1 MRFCQKGS
9 ERDKRLID
17 RGVSLVVGDD
27 SSLNTSKVFETDYY
41 FHLTLCG
48 GSIYTC
54 TKPFNKGKFGK
65 KDTYVSE
72 IVLNYN

>member
-17 RGVSLVVGDD
+17 RGVSLVVGDE

-41 FHLTLCG
+41 FHLTHLWW
-48 GSIYTC
+48 
-54 TKPFNKGKFGK
+54 F
-65 KDTYVSE
+65 DLYVH
-72 IVLNYN
+72 LT